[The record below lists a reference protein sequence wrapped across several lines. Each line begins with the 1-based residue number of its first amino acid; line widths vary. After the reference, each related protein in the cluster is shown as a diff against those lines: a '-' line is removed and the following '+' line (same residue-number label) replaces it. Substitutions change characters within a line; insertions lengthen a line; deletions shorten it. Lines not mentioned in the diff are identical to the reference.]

1 MLSDRPRLLTRALGL
16 TLASGLATSIVAQPE
31 SFGVD
36 DQASYDQFKAAV
48 RAAEYV
54 REDYIVGSIPTLDGS
69 GNVVAETEVGTK
81 PRVAAV
87 LAATMA
93 FVERNRSVGSTEVSA
108 FINSFDTK
116 IADIHQTD
124 PDLIRPENFLAAL
137 RFCRVV
143 GDVNTPGLDSLIGFD
158 TAVNERAFELLGL
171 ELPSATSKPQMERR
185 VRAHEA
191 AVGANIGASP
201 EFGEL
206 LVRAFT
212 NQSPTG
218 ELLSS
223 DIATPIAAYL
233 ENNGYDPEL
242 GGTRTEHAGVNDSIA
257 QLPATYTGL
266 TVELAQPFVDLER
279 MPGESD
285 EDFRARLAPSPL
297 QNRMRAAVYGTFDI
311 TGDTIDEIGPELTF
325 DDSSALSPAE
335 RQAILA
341 EMREDIRA
349 TSAPRTS
356 LLANSF
362 LLYNDIQQPA
372 DLVFEAHETGSSA
385 IGISNA
391 LSTGVAAAKL
401 GVAAS
406 NLRSLFAAGDA
417 AGAVGPFITTTDGLI
432 KILGISEN
440 NVLGGRTNGDI
451 YNQITQLQGQLM
463 EMEQRIDGRFD
474 RVDAKL
480 DVLFASLNDQFEAV
494 LDLSA
499 TVDFAVDVLLDQSN
513 AIRRLDDTVR
523 AIGRDELNQLFNIGV
538 DLYLGARQNN
548 ADLPWIGGFDTAAN
562 LFFTA
567 ATSTADDT
575 AFVGNASN
583 PFLLSEADETIGDG
597 AISGRLAELLAFA
610 PPFLDSTVGLDPE
623 VVGPEPWSLS
633 ATAYAQLAHESP
645 WYFAKWISNQISS
658 TRDIDDMIA
667 EGDKLERS
675 INVLRQTGLHGFVDD
690 NGDPVPEFTIFVNLI
705 QEYQLAAFAL
715 QSEINT
721 EIERALAND
730 FATPLSNGTVTLNLW
745 ADDFEQNL
753 APLVDDIDRI
763 VTGWGGSSTD
773 LITGAPA
780 IGDFVQGYS
789 YLARANVPGPTGSNF
804 AHVILGAQTRSLVRQ
819 ALGGGVRPIHWYN
832 SRVDDRAWNIVFEM
846 SLDSTQ
852 PTGGEYD
859 IRRRMTYLRELD
871 LFNSGNWIAN
881 PPSNVSDAANIFLN
895 VQAAGNT
902 VFSSQWDDSLPMPGL
917 LGTSPYV
924 YSATGG
930 SGLARVKFISDA
942 VDENTEAITL
952 YQEDIRTIR
961 SQIRNTIKLKLSDET
976 TSIAQAAAGLDDIEA
991 LIDAYV
997 ALVRPSLLDNS
1008 TIARA
1013 ILRGVPGGPNATSN
1027 EASLLEL
1034 GMRSETLPG
1043 LIDRFEAS
1051 DDSGWGN
1058 AYFDLRSIGDLLFI
1072 NAETLREE
1080 LVNALDLPN
1089 ESAPYFRWSL
1099 EELKNLRDHSDRLAI
1114 DDSFETHRAG
1124 NTQSVLD
1131 NDIRQLRSQDVVN
1144 GQVIRE
1150 YRPIEADTSFG
1161 PGDTGYVG
1169 PSHGQVSINVDGTF
1183 TYTPD
1188 DGYIGQDRFTYRARC
1203 DITADANG
1211 NNGGTIAYSAPA
1223 WVVVNVTESC
1233 LADVNGDGMLSP
1245 TDFTAWISAFN
1256 NQSAGCDQNNDGDC
1270 TPTDFTAWISNYN
1283 AGC

>member
-432 KILGISEN
+432 KILGISES

-523 AIGRDELNQLFNIGV
+523 AIGRDELSQLFNIGV

-548 ADLPWIGGFDTAAN
+548 ADLLWIGGFDTAAN

-645 WYFAKWISNQISS
+645 WYFAKWISNQTSS
-658 TRDIDDMIA
+658 PRDIDDMIA
-667 EGDKLERS
+667 EGEKLERS
-675 INVLRQTGLHGFVDD
+675 IDVLRQTGYHGFVDD
-690 NGDPVPEFTIFVNLI
+690 NGDPVPEYTIFVNLI
-705 QEYQLAAFAL
+705 QEYQLAASAL
-715 QSEINT
+715 QFEINT

-753 APLVDDIDRI
+753 APLVGDIDRI
-763 VTGWGGSSTD
+763 VTGWGGPSTD

-789 YLARANVPGPTGSNF
+789 YLARANVTGPTITDLSP
-804 AHVILGAQTRSLVRQ
+804 VIRGAQTRSLVRQ
-819 ALGGGVRPIHWYN
+819 ALGGGVRAIHWYN

-859 IRRRMTYLRELD
+859 IRRRMKYLRELD
-871 LFNSGNWIAN
+871 LTNTGNWIAS

-902 VFSSQWDDSLPMPGL
+902 VFSSQWDDSLSLPGL
-917 LGTSPYV
+917 RGEPPYT

-930 SGLARVKFISDA
+930 SGLARVKFTSDA
-942 VDENTEAITL
+942 VDENPEAIAL

-961 SQIRNTIKLKLSDET
+961 SQIRNTIKLKLADET

-991 LIDAYV
+991 VIDAYV

-1008 TIARA
+1008 TVARS
-1013 ILRGVPGGPNATSN
+1013 ILRGVPGGPNATSS
-1027 EASLLEL
+1027 EASFLEL

-1043 LIDRFEAS
+1043 LIDRFTTA
-1051 DDSGWGN
+1051 DDGGWGN
-1058 AYFDLRSIGDLLFI
+1058 SSFDIGSMGDQLFI
-1072 NAETLREE
+1072 NAEVLREE
-1080 LVNALDLPN
+1080 FVNAIDLPD

-1114 DDSFETHRAG
+1114 DDSFDTHRAG

-1150 YRPIEADTSFG
+1150 YRPIEVDTSFG

-1169 PSHGQVSINVDGTF
+1169 PSHGEVSINVDGTF

>member
-1 MLSDRPRLLTRALGL
+1 MLSDSPRLITRALGL
-16 TLASGLATSIVAQPE
+16 TLASGLATSIVAQPA

-54 REDYIVGSIPTLDGS
+54 REDYIVGSIPTVDSS
-69 GNVVAETEVGTK
+69 GNVIGETEVGTM

-93 FVERNRSVGSTEVSA
+93 FVEQNPTAGSAQVSA
-108 FINSFDTK
+108 FINTFDSK
-116 IADIHQTD
+116 LVSMYPTD
-124 PDLIRPENFLAAL
+124 PDLVRPENFLSAL
-137 RFCRVV
+137 RFCRIVT
-143 GDVNTPGLDSLIGFD
+143 DTSMPELELLIGFN
-158 TAVNERAFELLGL
+158 TAVNERAFGLLGL
-171 ELPSATSKPQMERR
+171 ELPDATSKPQMERR

-191 AVGANIGASP
+191 AIGANIGASP

-212 NQSPTG
+212 NQSPSG
-218 ELLSS
+218 ELLTAN
-223 DIATPIAAYL
+223 IATPIAVFL
-233 ENNGYDPEL
+233 ESNGYDPEL
-242 GGTRTEHAGVNDSIA
+242 GGIRAEHTGVNASID
-257 QLPATYTGL
+257 QLPATYSSL
-266 TVELAQPFVDLER
+266 TAELSQPFVDFER
-279 MPGESD
+279 MAGESD
-285 EDFRARLAPSPL
+285 EDFRVRLAPSPL
-297 QNRMRAAVYGTFDI
+297 QNRMRAAVYGTFDL
-311 TGDTIDEIGPELTF
+311 TGDAIDEIGPELSF

-341 EMREDIRA
+341 DMREDIRA
-349 TSAPRTS
+349 TSAPRTT

-372 DLVFEAHETGSSA
+372 ELVFEAHETGSSA

-406 NLRSLFAAGDA
+406 KLRTLFAAGNA

-432 KILGISEN
+432 KILGISDSN
-440 NVLGGRTNGDI
+440 ILGGRTNGDI
-451 YNQITQLQGQLM
+451 YNQITQLQGQLI

-548 ADLPWIGGFDTAAN
+548 ADLPWVGGFDTAAN

-583 PFLLSEADETIGDG
+583 PFILSEADETIGDG

-610 PPFLDSTVGLDPE
+610 PPFLDSTAGLDPE

-633 ATAYAQLAHESP
+633 ATAYTQLASESP
-645 WYFAKWISNQISS
+645 WYFAKWISNQTFSP
-658 TRDIDDMIA
+658 RDIDDMIA
-667 EGDKLERS
+667 EGEKLERS
-675 INVLRQTGLHGFVDD
+675 IDVLRQTGFYGFVDD
-690 NGDPVPEFTIFVNLI
+690 NGDPVPEYTIFVNLI
-705 QEYQLAAFAL
+705 NEYQLAANAL
-715 QSEINT
+715 QAEINSEID
-721 EIERALAND
+721 RALAND

-753 APLVDDIDRI
+753 APLVGDIDRI
-763 VTGWGGSSTD
+763 ITGWGGPSSD
-773 LITGAPA
+773 LITGAPTV
-780 IGDFVQGYS
+780 GDFVQGYS
-789 YLARANVPGPTGSNF
+789 HLARANVPGPTGSNF

-871 LFNSGNWIAN
+871 LFNSGNWIPN
-881 PPSNVSDAANIFLN
+881 PPPNVSDAANIFLD

-902 VFSSQWDDSLPMPGL
+902 VFSSPWNDSLALPGL

-930 SGLARVKFISDA
+930 TGLARVKFISDGI
-942 VDENTEAITL
+942 DENPEAITL

-961 SQIRNTIKLKLSDET
+961 SQIRNTIKLKLADET

-991 LIDAYV
+991 VIDAYV
-997 ALVRPSLLDNS
+997 ALVRPSLLENS

-1013 ILRGVPGGPNATSN
+1013 ILRGIPGGPNATSS
-1027 EASLLEL
+1027 EASFLEL

-1043 LIDRFEAS
+1043 LIDRFESA
-1051 DDSGWGN
+1051 DNSGWGN
-1058 AYFDLRSIGDLLFI
+1058 PSFNIRNLGDQLFI

-1080 LVNALDLPN
+1080 LANALDLPD

-1099 EELKNLRDHSDRLAI
+1099 EELKNLRDHSNRLAI

-1131 NDIRQLRSQDVVN
+1131 NDIRQLRSQDVIN
-1144 GQVIRE
+1144 GQVVRE
-1150 YRPIEADTSFG
+1150 FRPIEVDTGFG
-1161 PGDTGYVG
+1161 PGDPGYVS
-1169 PSHGQVSINVDGTF
+1169 PSHGQVTFNADGTF
-1183 TYTPD
+1183 SYTPNA
-1188 DGYIGQDRFTYRARC
+1188 GYIGQDRFTYRALC

-1223 WVVVNVTESC
+1223 WVVLNVTESC

-1245 TDFTAWISAFN
+1245 TDFTAWINAFN
-1256 NQSAGCDQNNDGDC
+1256 NQSTGCDQNSDAEC
-1270 TPTDFTAWISNYN
+1270 SPTDFTAWISNYN

>member
-1 MLSDRPRLLTRALGL
+1 MLSDKPHVLSRALGL
-16 TLASGLATSIVAQPE
+16 ALASGISTGIAAQPA

-54 REDYIVGSIPTLDGS
+54 REDYIVGSIPTVDVNGD
-69 GNVVAETEVGTK
+69 VVGETEVGTK

-93 FVERNRSVGSTEVSA
+93 FVERNPSAGSADVSA
-108 FINSFDTK
+108 FIYSFDNK
-116 IADIHQTD
+116 IAEFRLTD
-124 PDLIRPENFLAAL
+124 PDLVRPENFLAAL
-137 RFCRVV
+137 RFCRIV
-143 GDVNTPGLDSLIGFD
+143 GDVSTPELDALIGFD
-158 TAVNERAFELLGL
+158 TVVNERAFELLGL
-171 ELPSATSKPQMERR
+171 ELQSATSKPQMERR

-191 AVGANIGASP
+191 STGANIGSSP

-206 LVRAFT
+206 LVRTFT

-218 ELLSS
+218 DQLAS
-223 DIATPIAAYL
+223 DIATLIAAYL
-233 ENNGYDPEL
+233 ESNGYDPQL
-242 GGTRTEHAGVNDSIA
+242 GSNRAEHAAVNASVA
-257 QLPATYTGL
+257 QLPATYL
-266 TVELAQPFVDLER
+266 ELAAELSQPFVDFER
-279 MPGESD
+279 LPGESD
-285 EDFRARLAPSPL
+285 EEFRARLAPSQL

-311 TGDTIDEIGPELTF
+311 TGDTIAEIGPELTF
-325 DDSSALSPAE
+325 DESSALSQAE
-335 RQAILA
+335 RHAILA
-341 EMREDIRA
+341 DMREDIRA

-406 NLRSLFAAGDA
+406 SLRTLFAAGDA
-417 AGAVGPFITTTDGLI
+417 AGAVGPFISTTDGLI
-432 KILGISEN
+432 KILGISDSN
-440 NVLGGRTNGDI
+440 ILGGRTNGDI

-548 ADLPWIGGFDTAAN
+548 ADLPWVGGFDTAAN

-583 PFLLSEADETIGDG
+583 PFILSEADETIGDG

-610 PPFLDSTVGLDPE
+610 TPFLNSTAGLDPE

-633 ATAYAQLAHESP
+633 ATAYTQLANESP
-645 WYFAKWISNQISS
+645 WYFAKWISNQTSS
-658 TRDIDDMIA
+658 NRDIDDMIA

-675 INVLRQTGLHGFVDD
+675 IDVLRQTDFHGFVDD
-690 NGDPVPEFTIFVNLI
+690 NGDPVPEYTIFVNLV
-705 QEYQLAAFAL
+705 QEYQLAASAL
-715 QSEINT
+715 QVEINT

-730 FATPLSNGTVTLNLW
+730 FATPLSNGTITLNLW

-753 APLVDDIDRI
+753 GPLVGDIDRI
-763 VTGWGGSSTD
+763 VTGWGGPSTD
-773 LITGAPA
+773 LITGAPT

-789 YLARANVPGPTGSNF
+789 HLARANVPGPTGSNF

-832 SRVDDRAWNIVFEM
+832 SRVDDRTWSIVFEM

-859 IRRRMTYLRELD
+859 IRRQMKYLRELD
-871 LFNSGNWIAN
+871 LFNTGNWIPN
-881 PPSNVSDAANIFLN
+881 PPSNVSDAANIFLD

-902 VFSSQWDDSLPMPGL
+902 VFSSQWNNSLPMPGL

-930 SGLARVKFISDA
+930 TGLARVKFISDG
-942 VDENTEAITL
+942 VDENHEAITL
-952 YQEDIRTIR
+952 YQEDLRTIR
-961 SQIRNTIKLKLSDET
+961 SQIRNTIKLKLADET
-976 TSIAQAAAGLDDIEA
+976 TSIAQAAAGLDDVEA
-991 LIDAYV
+991 VIDAYV
-997 ALVRPSLLDNS
+997 ALVRPSLLDKS
-1008 TIARA
+1008 TIARS
-1013 ILRGVPGGPNATSN
+1013 ILRGVPGGPNAMSSD
-1027 EASLLEL
+1027 ASFVEL
-1034 GMRSETLPG
+1034 GMRSETLPR
-1043 LIDRFEAS
+1043 LIDRFEAA
-1051 DDSGWGN
+1051 DDIGWGN
-1058 AYFDLRSIGDLLFI
+1058 SSFDIRGLGDQLFI

-1080 LVNALDLPN
+1080 LANALDLPI
-1089 ESAPYFRWSL
+1089 ESSPYFRWSL
-1099 EELKNLRDHSDRLAI
+1099 EELKNLREHSDKLAI
-1114 DDSFETHRAG
+1114 DDSFGTHRAG
-1124 NTQSVLD
+1124 GTKSVLD
-1131 NDIRQLRSQDVVN
+1131 NDVRQLRSQDVVN
-1144 GQVIRE
+1144 GQVVQE
-1150 YRPIEADTSFG
+1150 FRPIEVDTGFG
-1161 PGDTGYVG
+1161 PGNPGYVG
-1169 PSHGQVSINVDGTF
+1169 PSHGQVTFNADGTF
-1183 TYTPD
+1183 IYTPD
-1188 DGYIGQDRFTYRARC
+1188 SGYIGQDRFTYRALC

-1211 NNGGTIAYSAPA
+1211 NNGGTVAYSAPA

-1233 LADVNGDGMLSP
+1233 LADVNGDGVISP
-1245 TDFTAWISAFN
+1245 TDFTAWINAFN
-1256 NQSAGCDQNNDGDC
+1256 NQSAGCDQNGDGDC

-1283 AGC
+1283 ADC

>member
-1 MLSDRPRLLTRALGL
+1 MLSDRPRLLTRVLGL
-16 TLASGLATSIVAQPE
+16 TLASGLATSIGAQPE

-54 REDYIVGSIPTLDGS
+54 REDYIVGSIPTLDGN

-93 FVERNRSVGSTEVSA
+93 FVERNPSVGPTEVSA
-108 FINSFDTK
+108 FINSFDVK
-116 IADIHQTD
+116 IADLHQTD
-124 PDLIRPENFLAAL
+124 PDLVRPENFLAAL

-191 AVGANIGASP
+191 ATGANIGASP

-218 ELLSS
+218 VLLAS

-233 ENNGYDPEL
+233 ETNGYDPEL

-257 QLPATYTGL
+257 QLPATYSGL
-266 TVELAQPFVDLER
+266 AAELSQPFVDFER

-311 TGDTIDEIGPELTF
+311 TGDTIDEIGPELSF

-417 AGAVGPFITTTDGLI
+417 AGAVDPFITTTDGLI
-432 KILGISEN
+432 KILGISES
-440 NVLGGRTNGDI
+440 NVLGGRINGDI

-583 PFLLSEADETIGDG
+583 PFQLSEADETIGDG

-645 WYFAKWISNQISS
+645 WYFAKWISNQTSS
-658 TRDIDDMIA
+658 PRDIDDMIA
-667 EGDKLERS
+667 EGEKLERS
-675 INVLRQTGLHGFVDD
+675 IDVLRQTGLHGFVDD

-753 APLVDDIDRI
+753 APLVGDIDRI

-773 LITGAPA
+773 LITGAPG

-952 YQEDIRTIR
+952 YQDDIRTIR
-961 SQIRNTIKLKLSDET
+961 SQIRNTIKLKLADET
-976 TSIAQAAAGLDDIEA
+976 SSLAQAAAGLDDIEA
-991 LIDAYV
+991 VIDAYV

-1008 TIARA
+1008 TIARS

-1027 EASLLEL
+1027 EASLMEL

-1043 LIDRFEAS
+1043 LIDRFETS

-1058 AYFDLRSIGDLLFI
+1058 SSFDIRNIGDLLFI

-1089 ESAPYFRWSL
+1089 ESAPYFLWSL

-1124 NTQSVLD
+1124 NMQSVLD

-1150 YRPIEADTSFG
+1150 YRPIEADISFG
-1161 PGDTGYVG
+1161 PGDTGFVA
-1169 PSHGQVSINVDGTF
+1169 PSHGQVTINADGTF

-1188 DGYIGQDRFTYRARC
+1188 AGYIGQDRFTYRARC

-1283 AGC
+1283 ADC

>member
-1 MLSDRPRLLTRALGL
+1 MLSDRPLIFSKALGIA
-16 TLASGLATSIVAQPE
+16 LASGLASGIAAQPA

-36 DQASYDQFKAAV
+36 DQASYNQFKAAV

-54 REDYIVGSIPTLDGS
+54 REDYIVGSIPTVDGN
-69 GNVVAETEVGTK
+69 GNVIGETEVGTK

-93 FVERNRSVGSTEVSA
+93 FVEQNPSAGATDVSA
-108 FINSFDTK
+108 FIDSFDTK
-116 IADIHQTD
+116 IAMIHPSD
-124 PDLIRPENFLAAL
+124 PDLVRPENFLAAI

-143 GDVNTPGLDSLIGFD
+143 GDVSTPELNALIGFD

-191 AVGANIGASP
+191 ATGANIGASP

-212 NQSPTG
+212 NQSPSG
-218 ELLSS
+218 EQHGS

-233 ENNGYDPEL
+233 ASNGYDPEL
-242 GGTRTEHAGVNDSIA
+242 GGNRAEHAAVNTAIA
-257 QLPATYTGL
+257 QLPVTYL
-266 TVELAQPFVDLER
+266 DLAAELSQPFVDLER
-279 MPGESD
+279 LPGESD

-311 TGDTIDEIGPELTF
+311 TSAAIDEIGPELTF

-341 EMREDIRA
+341 DMREDIRA

-385 IGISNA
+385 VGISNA
-391 LSTGVAAAKL
+391 LSTSVAAAKL

-406 NLRSLFAAGDA
+406 SLRTLFAAGDA
-417 AGAVGPFITTTDGLI
+417 AGAVGPFISTTDGLI
-432 KILGISEN
+432 KLLGISDSN
-440 NVLGGRTNGDI
+440 ILGGRTNGDI

-480 DVLFASLNDQFEAV
+480 DVLFASLNDQFAAV

-523 AIGRDELNQLFNIGV
+523 AIGRDELDQLFNIGV

-548 ADLPWIGGFDTAAN
+548 ADLPWVGGFDTAAN

-567 ATSTADDT
+567 ATSTSDDT

-610 PPFLDSTVGLDPE
+610 APFLDSTVGLDPE

-645 WYFAKWISNQISS
+645 WYFAKWIRNQTSS
-658 TRDIDDMIA
+658 PRDIDDIIA

-675 INVLRQTGLHGFVDD
+675 INVLRQTGYYGFVDD
-690 NGDPVPEFTIFVNLI
+690 NGDPVSEYTIFVNLI
-705 QEYQLAAFAL
+705 HEYQLAAQAL
-715 QSEINT
+715 QVEINT

-730 FATPLSNGTVTLNLW
+730 FATPLSAGTVTLNLW
-745 ADDFEQNL
+745 ADDFDQDL
-753 APLVDDIDRI
+753 GPLVDEVDRI
-763 VTGWGGSSTD
+763 VTGWGGSSSH
-773 LITGAPA
+773 LITGAPS
-780 IGDFVQGYS
+780 IGNFVKGYS
-789 YLARANVPGPTGSNF
+789 YLARANVPGTTGSNYIP
-804 AHVILGAQTRSLVRQ
+804 VIYGAQARSLVRQ
-819 ALGGGVRPIHWYN
+819 ARGGGVRAIHWYN
-832 SRVDDRAWNIVFEM
+832 SRVDDRTWSIVFEV

-859 IRRRMTYLRELD
+859 VRRTMKYLRELD
-871 LFNSGNWIAN
+871 LLNSGNWIPN
-881 PPSNVSDAANIFLN
+881 PPTNVSDAADIFLD

-930 SGLARVKFISDA
+930 TGLGRVKFISDG
-942 VDENTEAITL
+942 VDVNPEAIDL
-952 YQEDIRTIR
+952 YQEDLRWVR
-961 SQIRNTIKLKLSDET
+961 SQIRNTIKLKLADET
-976 TSIAQAAAGLDDIEA
+976 SSIAQAAAALDDIEA
-991 LIDAYV
+991 VIDAYV

-1008 TIARA
+1008 TIARS
-1013 ILRGVPGGPNATSN
+1013 ILRGVPGGPNAMSN
-1027 EASLLEL
+1027 EASLVEL

-1043 LIDRFEAS
+1043 LIDRFEAA
-1051 DDSGWGN
+1051 DHSGWGN
-1058 AYFDLRSIGDLLFI
+1058 PSFDVRNIGDLLFI

-1089 ESAPYFRWSL
+1089 ESAPYFRWTL
-1099 EELKNLRDHSDRLAI
+1099 EELKNLRDHSDRLAV
-1114 DDSFETHRAG
+1114 DDIYETHRAG
-1124 NTQSVLD
+1124 STQSVLD
-1131 NDIRQLRSQDVVN
+1131 NDTRQLRTQDVVN
-1144 GQVIRE
+1144 GHVIQE
-1150 YRPIEADTSFG
+1150 FRPIEVDTSFG
-1161 PGDTGYVG
+1161 PGDQGYVG
-1169 PSHGQVSINVDGTF
+1169 PSHGLVTFNTDGTF

-1188 DGYIGQDRFTYRARC
+1188 SGYIGQDRFTYRALC
-1203 DITADANG
+1203 DITADVNG

-1223 WVVVNVTESC
+1223 WVVVNVTDSC
-1233 LADVNGDGMLSP
+1233 LADVNGDGVLSP
-1245 TDFTAWISAFN
+1245 ADFSSWVSAFN
-1256 NQSAGCDQNNDGDC
+1256 NQSAGCDQNSDGAC
-1270 TPTDFTAWISNYN
+1270 TPADFSAWVANYN
-1283 AGC
+1283 TGC